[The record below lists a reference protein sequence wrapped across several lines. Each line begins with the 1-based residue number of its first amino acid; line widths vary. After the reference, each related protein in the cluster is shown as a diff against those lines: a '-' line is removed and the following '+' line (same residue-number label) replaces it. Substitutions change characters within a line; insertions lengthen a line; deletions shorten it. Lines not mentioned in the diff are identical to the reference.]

1 MVVKLDENLG
11 ERGRQLLI
19 AAGHQVATVGEQGLA
34 GGEDPEIIE
43 VCRSEGR
50 CLVTLDLDF
59 SNPFRFPPDQFSGI
73 AVLRLPRRPAPSD
86 FDGTLRTLVAALAS
100 DSIIGKLWIV
110 ERHRVRKYS
119 PDVE

>member
-50 CLVTLDLDF
+50 CLVTLDRRVIRSGRPRVFHQVGIEGKSRPF
-59 SNPFRFPPDQFSGI
+59 SRAHS
-73 AVLRLPRRPAPSD
+73 
-86 FDGTLRTLVAALAS
+86 TAA
-100 DSIIGKLWIV
+100 
-110 ERHRVRKYS
+110 E
-119 PDVE
+119 

>member
-50 CLVTLDLDF
+50 CLVTLDRRVIRSGDRVSFIKLE
-59 SNPFRFPPDQFSGI
+59 SKVSPGPFHERTQ
-73 AVLRLPRRPAPSD
+73 LRRHSPRRHVS
-86 FDGTLRTLVAALAS
+86 
-100 DSIIGKLWIV
+100 
-110 ERHRVRKYS
+110 
-119 PDVE
+119 